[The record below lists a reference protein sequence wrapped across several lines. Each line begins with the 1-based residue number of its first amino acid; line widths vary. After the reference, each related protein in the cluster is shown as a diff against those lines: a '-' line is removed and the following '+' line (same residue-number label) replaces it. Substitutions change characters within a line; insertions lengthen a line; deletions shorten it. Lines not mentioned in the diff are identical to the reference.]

1 MDRNLPRD
9 LKRKSRVVRTAPP
22 PQADSR
28 PKPQHVARIGG
39 RSDVAALAR
48 ALGPLQLD
56 DERSCSEQVLALLR
70 QAIIRAR
77 LTPGTPL
84 SEAALARLLG
94 VSRTPVREAL
104 RALAREQ
111 LVLVYPQAA
120 TVVAPIDIEAL
131 QEGCFIRRSL
141 ECANVE
147 ELASHVTPREL
158 AALRGLLAAQR
169 AAIDARQP
177 DEFFRLDEAMHQ
189 RLFEL
194 TRRRQTWARIEEVK
208 QHLDRVRWLLQV
220 DPAHASRALEE
231 HTDIVTLLH
240 DGDGPGAAA
249 AMRRHIDAV
258 TGDLSRLRERAPA
271 EFFAA

>member
-1 MDRNLPRD
+1 VDRNLPRD
-9 LKRKSRVVRTAPP
+9 LKRKSARDGAP
-22 PQADSR
+22 PQADSQ

-177 DEFFRLDEAMHQ
+177 DEFFRLDEAMPSGCS
-189 RLFEL
+189 
-194 TRRRQTWARIEEVK
+194 
-208 QHLDRVRWLLQV
+208 DS
-220 DPAHASRALEE
+220 P
-231 HTDIVTLLH
+231 
-240 DGDGPGAAA
+240 GDGGPGPGS
-249 AMRRHIDAV
+249 RR
-258 TGDLSRLRERAPA
+258 
-271 EFFAA
+271 